1 MDNIIIHVIIILQ
14 ESLKLTSLLIWD
26 VNETKF

>member
-14 ESLKLTSLLIWD
+14 ESLKLTSLLTWD